1 MAFKRKLNIAVIG
14 VGNMGRHHAR
24 VYAELGNVNLVAI
37 ADVHGRTG
45 RMIAAKYKCRYYKDY
60 RRLLDTEKLDAV
72 TIAVP
77 TSLHREVALACIDR
91 HVAVLIEKPIAES
104 IRSAK
109 QIIRKGIEKK
119 VPVCIGHVERFNPVI
134 QKLKQLIDQRRF
146 GRIISIGSKRL
157 GLFPPQIQD
166 TDVIIDL
173 AVHDIDICNYL
184 LGLHPSSVNARAGMA
199 LNNKMY
205 DYADILLG
213 YNGIDVHIQV
223 NWITPVKVRQL
234 SLTGT
239 KGYAEINY
247 LNQTLKIYKSSYRKK
262 IDSYG
267 EYVVR
272 FGSPQTKELSLTGKE
287 PLKLEL
293 QNFIEHL
300 KRGNGNVVSA
310 ADGLTA
316 LEIALR
322 AIKAADRSHNR
333 T

>member
-1 MAFKRKLNIAVIG
+1 MAIKKKLNFGVIG

-24 VYAELGNVNLVAI
+24 VYAELGNVNLTAI
-37 ADVHGRTG
+37 ADVHGKTARS
-45 RMIAAKYKCRYYKDY
+45 IATKYKCGYYKDY
-60 RRLLDTEKLDAV
+60 RRMLDAEKLDAV

-91 HVAVLIEKPIAES
+91 HIAVMIEKPIAES

-184 LGLHPSSVNARAGMA
+184 LGLHPSAVNARAGKA

-300 KRGNGNVVSA
+300 RHGNSNVVSA

>member
-1 MAFKRKLNIAVIG
+1 MGTKRRLNLAVIG

-24 VYAELGNVNLVAI
+24 VYAELNSVNLVAVADIHSNTARHI
-37 ADVHGRTG
+37 AN
-45 RMIAAKYKCRYYKDY
+45 KCKCRFYTDY
-60 RRLLDTEKLDAV
+60 RRMIDAEKLDGV

-77 TSLHREVALACIDR
+77 TSQHRDVALACIAR
-91 HVAVLIEKPIAES
+91 NIPILLEKPIADS

-109 QIIRKGIEKK
+109 EIIRKGAQKK

-134 QKLKQLIDQRRF
+134 QKLKQLINQHRF
-146 GRIISIGSKRL
+146 GRIISIGSKRV
-157 GLFPPQIQD
+157 GLFPPRVQD

-184 LGLHPSSVNARAGMA
+184 LGLHPTTVNARAGKA
-199 LNNKMY
+199 LSNKRY

-213 YNGIDVHIQV
+213 YNGVDVHIQV

-262 IDSYG
+262 ITSYG
-267 EYVVR
+267 EYVIR
-272 FGSPQTKELSLTGKE
+272 FGNPQAKELSLTGKE
-287 PLKLEL
+287 PLKIELLNFLEH
-293 QNFIEHL
+293 I
-300 KRGNGNVVSA
+300 KNGNSNIVSA
-310 ADGLTA
+310 SEGLTA

-322 AIKAADRSHNR
+322 AIKAADRTHKKL
-333 T
+333 